1 MLVQGAENSVEAA
14 FLAVLD
20 TEKVGADVSSM
31 LGELNGA
38 DDLLARSEVLLG
50 GGNLDGV
57 VRAAASS
64 AWLAEDVRARA
75 SGKGSTLADRGSAFR
90 FSLVVCGAGIGFFLL
105 LMFALWER
113 FRAHYVRKMMDMRSV
128 VVSEV
133 EA

>member
-64 AWLAEDVRARA
+64 SWLAEDVRARA